1 MDAQWALVIANL
13 QTLVSHFGYTPD
25 QACEYMV
32 NLALEWCESE
42 RQANPPGWKD
52 FAVDGYQFSLR
63 PDGNGG
69 LTVSRNTPE

>member
-1 MDAQWALVIANL
+1 MDAQWALVISNL
-13 QTLVSHFGYTPD
+13 QTLVKHFGYTSD

-42 RQANPPGWKD
+42 RRANPPGWKD
-52 FAVDGYQFSLR
+52 FDVDGHKFSLR

-69 LTVSRNTPE
+69 LEVGRNFD